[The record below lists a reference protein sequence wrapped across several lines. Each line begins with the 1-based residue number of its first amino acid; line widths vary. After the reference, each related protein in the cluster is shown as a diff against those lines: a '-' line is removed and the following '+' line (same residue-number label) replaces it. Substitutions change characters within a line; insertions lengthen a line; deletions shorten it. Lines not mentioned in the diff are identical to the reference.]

1 MRLCIELKNQRN
13 QVAPAPAWDAPT
25 QGMNRIR
32 TLRCVRVGVKWSNKL
47 WLPLKNVSI
56 HYATNPA
63 LTKVRLTISLP

>member
-1 MRLCIELKNQRN
+1 
-13 QVAPAPAWDAPT
+13 
-25 QGMNRIR
+25 MNRIR